1 MLSARYKFLSHK
13 MQSKVVP
20 MTIVTFPI
28 FDIQIQLQN
37 CVLQNEEKERRKMSC
52 SSQSLYEN
60 KLIRF
65 ERMPPLLSPVAQI
78 FANNLNVHYFYFNKN
93 DLEFYSMTFMYF
105 MNISALLHINNI
117 NGHERFSIL
126 PLYIWQRE
134 N

>member
-65 ERMPPLLSPVAQI
+65 ERMPPLLACRPNFREQ
-78 FANNLNVHYFYFNKN
+78 FKRTLF
-93 DLEFYSMTFMYF
+93 
-105 MNISALLHINNI
+105 LLQQ
-117 NGHERFSIL
+117 ERFGIL
-126 PLYIWQRE
+126 FNDIYVLHEHKRLVTHKQHQWT
-134 N
+134 